1 MTKPEPNQAS
11 GTDFKSVPTRELAR
25 RLFAAVES
33 RLRFEQHLGITGY
46 PAPISQ
52 TEDPAAALARIRK
65 ELGDCQRCRL
75 HQSRTQIVFGA
86 GNPRALLMFV
96 GEGPG
101 EDEDRQGIPFVGKA
115 GRLLTSIIENGM
127 KLRREDCYIA
137 NAVKSRPSQ
146 NRPPEPDEVSAC
158 LPFLLAQIRAIRPQV
173 IVALGAIAAH
183 ALLQTDTPISRLRG
197 RFGSFE
203 GIPVMPTFHPSYILH
218 QRSPEAAKRLVWE
231 DIQKVMALLAG
242 SKATQGH

>member
-137 NAVKSRPSQ
+137 NVVKSRPSQ

-158 LPFLLAQIRAIRPQV
+158 LPFLLAQIRAIRPRV

-203 GIPVMPTFHPSYILH
+203 GIPVMPTFHPSYLL
-218 QRSPEAAKRLVWE
+218 RNESAKRLVWE
-231 DIQKVMALLAG
+231 DVQKVMALL
-242 SKATQGH
+242 SATLENLTRD